1 MGSTVVGSIF
11 LSATMAS
18 TQDYLEFVL
27 DLLSEIPEVTHRKM
41 MGEYVLY
48 SVGVIFGSIYDD
60 SFLLKD
66 VPATRKSFVTEQISY
81 YGAKPI
87 LLVDS
92 EDPARIARAIEAMF
106 PQLSKPK
113 VKKPRETK

>member
-1 MGSTVVGSIF
+1 
-11 LSATMAS
+11 
-18 TQDYLEFVL
+18 
-27 DLLSEIPEVTHRKM
+27 M

-60 SFLLKD
+60 RFLLKD
-66 VPATRKSFVTEQISY
+66 AGNAQIFRHRSEISY

-92 EDPARIARAIEAMF
+92 EDPARIAQAIEAMF